1 MPSASLSAAASA
13 AVSTSST
20 ALGVAVTSA
29 CRPPRS
35 GSLYL
40 LPSHAGVSFAFRR
53 FRAPLRPRIVPAFI
67 TSQRSGAGVNIRDM
81 TSVPDRARVRLTGI
95 SSRAYEHPADRSA
108 LVALRKLSGFDVLL
122 KKLFGLFNERAFR
135 LTYLAGAVRVSE
147 RQFPHIH
154 EMVRDGAYIL
164 DLPEV
169 PECYVLQTPI
179 VNAMALGRDKP
190 FIVLNSGMIEL
201 LDPEK
206 LRAVIGHELGHILS
220 GHALYRTMLLILLQL
235 AARAAFLPIALAL
248 TAIIWGLEEWFRK
261 SELSC
266 DRAGLLAGQ
275 DLDAS
280 RRVLMKLA
288 GGAQLSELNPDA
300 FREQAHEYDAVP
312 DLRDSVLK
320 ILQLQGTTHPFA
332 VVRFAELDYWATHGE
347 YERILNG
354 DYPRREDD
362 GSASVGEEVR
372 NAAKSYQ
379 ESWNR
384 SQDPLIG
391 IFRGVAETG
400 ARAAGGLFDRL
411 QNRGPGGP
419 GGTSGN
425 DDN

>member
-1 MPSASLSAAASA
+1 
-13 AVSTSST
+13 
-20 ALGVAVTSA
+20 
-29 CRPPRS
+29 
-35 GSLYL
+35 
-40 LPSHAGVSFAFRR
+40 
-53 FRAPLRPRIVPAFI
+53 
-67 TSQRSGAGVNIRDM
+67 M

-108 LVALRKLSGFDVLL
+108 LVALRKLSGFDTLL
-122 KKLFGLFNERAFR
+122 KRLFGLFNERAFR
-135 LTYLAGAVRVSE
+135 LTYLAGSVRVSE

-164 DLPEV
+164 DLPDV
-169 PECYVLQTPI
+169 PECYVMQTPI

-190 FIVLNSGMIEL
+190 FVVINTGLVEL
-201 LDPEK
+201 LDAEE

-220 GHALYRTMLLILLQL
+220 GHAVYRTMLVILLRL

-347 YERILNG
+347 YERILGG
-354 DYPRREDD
+354 DYPRRDDD

-379 ESWNR
+379 DSWNR

-411 QNRGPGGP
+411 QQNRGGGS
-419 GGTSGN
+419 GGSGSGGSSSN

>member
-1 MPSASLSAAASA
+1 
-13 AVSTSST
+13 
-20 ALGVAVTSA
+20 
-29 CRPPRS
+29 
-35 GSLYL
+35 
-40 LPSHAGVSFAFRR
+40 
-53 FRAPLRPRIVPAFI
+53 
-67 TSQRSGAGVNIRDM
+67 M

-108 LVALRKLSGFDVLL
+108 LVALRKLSGFDTLL
-122 KKLFGLFNERAFR
+122 KRLFGLFNERAFR
-135 LTYLAGAVRVSE
+135 LTYLAGSVRVSE

-164 DLPEV
+164 DLPDV
-169 PECYVLQTPI
+169 PECYVMQTPI

-190 FIVLNSGMIEL
+190 FIVINTGLVEL
-201 LDPEK
+201 LDAEE

-220 GHALYRTMLLILLQL
+220 GHAVYRTMLLILLRL

-312 DLRDSVLK
+312 DLRDSILK

-347 YERILNG
+347 YERILGG

-362 GSASVGEEVR
+362 GNASVGEEVR

-379 ESWNR
+379 DSWNR

-411 QNRGPGGP
+411 QNRGGP
-419 GGTSGN
+419 GGTGGTGNSGN

>member
-1 MPSASLSAAASA
+1 
-13 AVSTSST
+13 
-20 ALGVAVTSA
+20 
-29 CRPPRS
+29 
-35 GSLYL
+35 
-40 LPSHAGVSFAFRR
+40 
-53 FRAPLRPRIVPAFI
+53 
-67 TSQRSGAGVNIRDM
+67 M

-108 LVALRKLSGFDVLL
+108 LVALRKLSGFDTLL

-135 LTYLAGAVRVSE
+135 LMFLAGAVRVSE

-169 PECYVLQTPI
+169 PECYVMQTPL

-190 FIVLNSGMIEL
+190 FIVINSGMVEL
-201 LDPEK
+201 FDAEE

-220 GHALYRTMLLILLQL
+220 GHAVYRTMLLILLRL

-312 DLRDSVLK
+312 DLRDSILK
-320 ILQLQGTTHPFA
+320 ILQLRAPPIRSRWSGSPSSTTGPPTA
-332 VVRFAELDYWATHGE
+332 ST
-347 YERILNG
+347 
-354 DYPRREDD
+354 
-362 GSASVGEEVR
+362 SASS
-372 NAAKSYQ
+372 AATTRAGRTTAAP
-379 ESWNR
+379 R
-384 SQDPLIG
+384 SARRSGTRPSPTRT
-391 IFRGVAETG
+391 RGTG
-400 ARAAGGLFDRL
+400 PRTR
-411 QNRGPGGP
+411 
-419 GGTSGN
+419 
-425 DDN
+425 